1 MNKIRITMLL
11 LFISSFTYGQYKPN
25 WVFVAGLTA
34 AGASH
39 GLDQTLTYHQ
49 YKFNAKFPGLANKP
63 FWNNQ
68 QLWDKTPLILGYRP
82 NAKHILATG
91 TQALC
96 LGSGI
101 VLVLGKKKKL
111 QYYLYDL
118 VLGGIGYT
126 VGNYVTYDLLFK

>member
-1 MNKIRITMLL
+1 MKILSILIFTLL
-11 LFISSFTYGQYKPN
+11 TFTCQAQYKPN
-25 WVFVAGLTA
+25 WGFVTGLTL

-49 YKFNAKFPGLANKP
+49 YKFNAKFPNLANKP

-96 LGSGI
+96 LGSGV
-101 VLVLGKKKKL
+101 VLVIGEKKKL
-111 QYYLYDL
+111 RYYLYDL
-118 VLGGIGYT
+118 VLGSIGYS
-126 VGNYVTYDLLFK
+126 VGNFVTYDLLYR

>member
-1 MNKIRITMLL
+1 MKILSITFLVLL
-11 LFISSFTYGQYKPN
+11 TFTCQAQYKPN
-25 WVFVAGLTA
+25 WGFVTGLTL

-39 GLDQTLTYHQ
+39 GLNQALTYHQ
-49 YKFNAKFPGLANKP
+49 YKFNAKFPNLANKP

-82 NAKHILATG
+82 NAKHILATS

-101 VLVLGKKKKL
+101 VLVIGKKKKL
-111 QYYLYDL
+111 KYYLYDFA
-118 VLGGIGYT
+118 LGSIGYV
-126 VGNYVTYDLLFK
+126 VGNYITYDLLFK